1 MSQQSDESGAAH
13 ATSQP
18 GRQDVLQNRKEES
31 EVQSLLSRV
40 AGKRLSVPS
49 LPINAPLKRACS
61 WQAPPARKSI
71 KAIADRLGRNKPG
84 AGGWGGGVG
93 VGGDNA
99 FKTSQGKII
108 NISGSGRCGGS
119 LYGWRG
125 QSGLCELAGEP
136 GI

>member
-1 MSQQSDESGAAH
+1 MQLRSLRPRQGLLQGHAVSQQSDESGAAH

-93 VGGDNA
+93 VGG
-99 FKTSQGKII
+99 G
-108 NISGSGRCGGS
+108 
-119 LYGWRG
+119 
-125 QSGLCELAGEP
+125 
-136 GI
+136 